1 VSTEETPI
9 EPDEISRFA
18 HPQEQVVP
26 TQASRLGRE
35 ERRLPD
41 GRGDDR
47 LKMAAELQRLLE
59 RAYTLYQ
66 NAFTPGSP
74 AMTASAEG
82 GGVSQDLIDILV
94 PIYAEGVAGD
104 GAVPGQGGIP
114 DVGLAPVEG
123 DHDLVAIRLREAVSA
138 LHEQDWPAFLGQVVG
153 PSLAR
158 LEQTGVRPD
167 LVADALVPVGIV
179 MTQRGGAAA
188 LRTDMALEISRYL
201 VDDGPDPVPYEYLV
215 TVTQASNMCS
225 RDRGGFLASTAI
237 QHRMLRRY
245 IQHADRA
252 STGNIREFIAV
263 VTHNL
268 AATIRAWVQGAG
280 VAVPRELLRELIRI
294 PMARPITGAWAMAEL
309 TLVEGAVGV
318 ESSLDVHRLAVVLNE
333 AATVA
338 DAWSDDTEAA
348 SQIEVL
354 GALLQCV
361 VDGGNGASAQFF
373 NAGVSLARSA
383 RRADE
388 PVLLLRLVTNAL
400 GTMWADLV
408 SEGDVA
414 LLVARSGL
422 DPVVNFL
429 ANCAEALDSGQTVV
443 RMAVDLIDAIR
454 AAVPG
459 WQVAGLPDD
468 ALPDMERIT
477 SSLERLKPVASGPL
491 IASGRLWEAALR
503 TVNRLVEGPEMDNP
517 LSATANAVGK
527 FVRSVDEDIFGR
539 PYPQDWLKDVLPAA
553 PILPIDV
560 ALVNGYGWA
569 DEGPPVSA
577 GLVGADEWAEIS
589 ARLAAPRSSLADA
602 VRELAQTYG

>member
-1 VSTEETPI
+1 MSTEEMPI

-18 HPQEQVVP
+18 HPGEQSVP
-26 TQASRLGRE
+26 THASRLGRE

-41 GRGDDR
+41 GRGDGQ

-59 RAYTLYQ
+59 RAYALYQ
-66 NAFTPGSP
+66 SAFTPGSP
-74 AMTASAEG
+74 AMTATAEG
-82 GGVSQDLIDILV
+82 GGVRQDLIDILV

-104 GAVPGQGGIP
+104 GALLGEGGVP

-138 LHEQDWPAFLGQVVG
+138 LPEQDWPAFLGQVVS

-158 LEQTGVRPD
+158 LEQSGVRPD
-167 LVADALVPVGIV
+167 LVADALVPVGMV

-215 TVTQASNMCS
+215 TVTQASNLCS
-225 RDRGGFLASTAI
+225 RDRDGFLASTAI
-237 QHRMLRRY
+237 QHRMLRSY
-245 IQHADRA
+245 IRDADRA
-252 STGNIREFIAV
+252 SSGNFREFIAV

-280 VAVPRELLRELIRI
+280 VPVPRELLRDLIRI

-309 TLVEGAVGV
+309 TLVDGALGI
-318 ESSLDVHRLAVVLNE
+318 ESPLDVPRLAVVLNE

-388 PVLLLRLVTNAL
+388 PVLRLRLITNAL
-400 GTMWADLV
+400 GTLWADRV

-429 ANCAEALDSGQTVV
+429 ANCAEALDNGQIVV
-443 RMAVDLIDAIR
+443 RQAVELIDGIR

-477 SSLERLKPVASGPL
+477 SSLERLRPVDSGAEP
-491 IASGRLWEAALR
+491 SGERLWEAALR
-503 TVNRLVEGPEMDNP
+503 TVNRLVEGPDMDNP
-517 LSATANAVGK
+517 LSATANAVGT
-527 FVRSVDEDIFGR
+527 FVRSVDQDIFGR
-539 PYPQDWLKDVLPAA
+539 PYPQDWLKGVLPAGPMP
-553 PILPIDV
+553 PIEV
-560 ALVNGYGWA
+560 ALVDGYGWA

-577 GLVGADEWAEIS
+577 GLVSVDEWAEMS
-589 ARLAAPRSSLADA
+589 RRLVTPRPSLAAA
-602 VRELAQTYG
+602 VRELAQSYG